1 MRRSLISLL
10 CIALV
15 ACTSHGSGSR
25 PGASSTGGAR
35 VDGAIVVASFNFSES
50 ALVAEIYAQALER
63 AGLPVQREL
72 SLGPR
77 ELVQPALAQGLVDLV
92 PEYLGTALRSVD
104 PTAPVDTSDPVAV
117 RAALDRAVSPWKL
130 ETLVP
135 SAAQDQNGLVVTRT
149 RAAALGLRSVSDLAA
164 HAGSL
169 VLGGPP
175 ECPTRQFCLVGLEHV
190 YGLHFAQF
198 VPLATLAQEQTALEQ
213 GVIDVAVMFTTDG
226 RLGDPNLVLLDDDRN
241 LQPVDNVV
249 PLVSANALDRYGS
262 RLTSAIDAVSEQLT
276 TTNLVFLNWR
286 VDVAHRD
293 IASEASGW
301 LDRHPPP

>member
-15 ACTSHGSGSR
+15 ACTSAGTGSR
-25 PGASSTGGAR
+25 PGASSTAGTR

-50 ALVAEIYAQALER
+50 SLVAEIYAQALER

-104 PTAPVDTSDPVAV
+104 PAAPIDTSDPVAV
-117 RAALDRAVSPWKL
+117 RAALDRSMSPWKL
-130 ETLVP
+130 ETLAP
-135 SAAQDQNGLVVTRT
+135 AAAQDQNGLVVTRT
-149 RAAALGLRSVSDLAA
+149 RAAALGLRSVSDLASRA
-164 HAGSL
+164 SSL

-175 ECPTRQFCLVGLEHV
+175 ECPTRQFCLVGLEQV

-226 RLGDPNLVLLDDDRN
+226 RLGDPNLVLLDDDRK
-241 LQPVDNVV
+241 LQP
-249 PLVSANALDRYGS
+249 S
-262 RLTSAIDAVSEQLT
+262 RTWCRSC
-276 TTNLVFLNWR
+276 R
-286 VDVAHRD
+286 RAHSTGTAP
-293 IASEASGW
+293 ASPARSTRC
-301 LDRHPPP
+301 LRN